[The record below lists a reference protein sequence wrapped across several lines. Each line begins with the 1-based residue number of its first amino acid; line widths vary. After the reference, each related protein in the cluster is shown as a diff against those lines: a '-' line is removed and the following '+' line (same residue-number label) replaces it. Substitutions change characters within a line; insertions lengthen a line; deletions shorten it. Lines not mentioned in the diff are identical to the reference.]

1 LTVVIDANVLAVLA
15 LDRRRGAAV
24 ERLLRQWRSAS
35 EELHAPALMPYE
47 VANAFARAVAAGQLA
62 AEDVPRAW
70 SLVGAIPVV
79 LHQLEDGPAAVELA
93 GQLDRQ
99 TAYDASY
106 LLLAR
111 QLGVELWTLDGP
123 LARNAQAR
131 GLPVNLIE
139 A

>member
-24 ERLLRQWRSAS
+24 ERLLRAWRSAS

-47 VANAFARAVAAGQLA
+47 VANAFARAVAAGQLP

-111 QLGVELWTLDGP
+111 QLGVERWTLDGS
-123 LARNAQAR
+123 LARNSQAR
-131 GLPVNLIE
+131 GFAVNLIE